1 MKFILNKTS
10 RINQIE
16 NILLEKILK
25 TFSFPENIEINIE
38 KDNILDI
45 CLEYPDIDLNI
56 YYVINLKS
64 PQNHTIHF
72 IVKKLYLTDSNFIEE
87 DELIG
92 FDSKD
97 YDTLK
102 DALEKLSL
110 NDAALEYEPETYR
123 VTRTTEC
130 HSGRICRRQSD
141 HRPTDRPCPARQRIA
156 QRGSAEPLHPPK
168 CRSDSV
174 IRKK

>member
-10 RINQIE
+10 GIDQIE

-38 KDNILDI
+38 KDNILDV
-45 CLEYPDIDLNI
+45 CLEYPIDFNI

-87 DELIG
+87 DEEINKALPKII
-92 FDSKD
+92 K
-97 YDTLK
+97 YLK
-102 DALEKLSL
+102 DNKKLEEYKIERRKNSGIYYFDNYGIAIFYQKIFNRKVIEKIDISLPFENNVDISSLGKLL
-110 NDAALEYEPETYR
+110 
-123 VTRTTEC
+123 
-130 HSGRICRRQSD
+130 RIEILKQ
-141 HRPTDRPCPARQRIA
+141 I
-156 QRGSAEPLHPPK
+156 L
-168 CRSDSV
+168 
-174 IRKK
+174 

>member
-10 RINQIE
+10 GINQIE

-38 KDNILDI
+38 KDNILNI

-64 PQNHTIHF
+64 LQNHTIHF

-87 DELIG
+87 DEEINKALPKII
-92 FDSKD
+92 K
-97 YDTLK
+97 YLK
-102 DALEKLSL
+102 DNKKLEEYKIERRKNSGIAIFYQKIFNRKVIEKIDISLPFENNVDISSFGKLL
-110 NDAALEYEPETYR
+110 GIEILKQ
-123 VTRTTEC
+123 
-130 HSGRICRRQSD
+130 I
-141 HRPTDRPCPARQRIA
+141 
-156 QRGSAEPLHPPK
+156 L
-168 CRSDSV
+168 
-174 IRKK
+174 